1 MSAARKIA
9 GRTFAALA
17 VPNYRK
23 YYIGQ
28 IISNAGTWMQSV
40 AQGWLILQLTDKN
53 GFYLGVSVALQYLPM
68 LLLGS
73 YGGLVVDRSDKRHVL
88 YWTQS
93 SAGIFALVLGVLVAT
108 GHAAV
113 WQVFILSL
121 ALGVSNMFDVP
132 ARQAFIQEMVGRDLI
147 ANAVSLNSSLMNTGR
162 LIGPAIAT
170 FILAVW
176 GTAACFFVNAASY
189 VAVLLALSLMKKA
202 DLTPIRTVQRG
213 KGQLRLGLQYAWNT
227 PVLRRALLSVAVVG
241 TFAFNFTVTLPL
253 LVQRTFNDPEAGHY
267 GLLMGAMGLGAI
279 VGGFVIAYRARPSL
293 GLLATLAT
301 LFGIFMT
308 GVALAPNLTV
318 AAILLVPTGGF
329 SIAFVS
335 TANSTLQLNSTE
347 EMRGRV
353 MALHATAFLGST
365 PIGAPLIGGLVNLTN
380 PRVGLGVG
388 AFLTLATGAMLIRSY
403 RAHAASTLV
412 TA

>member
-23 YYIGQ
+23 YYVGQ

-53 GFYLGVSVALQYLPM
+53 GFYLGISVALQYLPM

-93 SAGIFALVLGVLVAT
+93 SAGAFALVLGILVAT

-113 WQVFILSL
+113 WEVFVLSL

-213 KGQLRLGLQYAWNT
+213 KGQLRLGLRYAWNT

-253 LVQRTFNDPEAGHY
+253 LVQRTFNDPQAGHY

-301 LFGIFMT
+301 CFGVFMT
-308 GVALAPNLTV
+308 GVALAPNLAV

-329 SIAFVS
+329 SIAFIS

-365 PIGAPLIGGLVNLTN
+365 PIGAPLIGALVNATN

-403 RAHAASTLV
+403 RAQSPVSVSAP
-412 TA
+412 